1 MNYFT
6 DKEKED
12 KFMTNFQ
19 KNEIDNI
26 VKAIQSHDAAHVVS
40 SIEIAKY
47 CADTKMVDLYIKIDG
62 KSTDEIEN
70 YVSEYNFLHKK
81 DENAIY
87 LIIDFIGPDEANGTP
102 IWQRGCENK

>member
-1 MNYFT
+1 
-6 DKEKED
+6 
-12 KFMTNFQ
+12 MTNLQ

-26 VKAIQSHDAAHVVS
+26 VKAIQSNDAAHVVS

-47 CADTKMVDLYIKIDG
+47 YADTKMVDLYIKIDG

-81 DENAIY
+81 DENAVY
-87 LIIDFIGPDEANGTP
+87 LIIDFVGPDEANGTP

>member
-1 MNYFT
+1 
-6 DKEKED
+6 
-12 KFMTNFQ
+12 MTNLQ

-26 VKAIQSHDAAHVVS
+26 VKAIQSHDATHVVS

-47 CADTKMVDLYIKIDG
+47 CTNTKIVDIYIKIDE
-62 KSTDEIEN
+62 KSADKIED

-81 DENAIY
+81 DENAVY
-87 LIIDFIGPDEANGTP
+87 LIIDFVGPDEANGTP

>member
-1 MNYFT
+1 
-6 DKEKED
+6 
-12 KFMTNFQ
+12 MTNLQ

-47 CADTKMVDLYIKIDG
+47 CTDTKIVDLYIKIDG
-62 KSTDEIEN
+62 KSTDEIEK

-81 DENAIY
+81 DEHAVY
-87 LIIDFIGPDEANGTP
+87 LIIDFVGPDEANGTP

>member
-1 MNYFT
+1 
-6 DKEKED
+6 
-12 KFMTNFQ
+12 MTNLQ

-26 VKAIQSHDAAHVVS
+26 VKAIQSNDAAHVVS

-70 YVSEYNFLHKK
+70 YVSEYNFL
-81 DENAIY
+81 
-87 LIIDFIGPDEANGTP
+87 
-102 IWQRGCENK
+102 QRGCENK